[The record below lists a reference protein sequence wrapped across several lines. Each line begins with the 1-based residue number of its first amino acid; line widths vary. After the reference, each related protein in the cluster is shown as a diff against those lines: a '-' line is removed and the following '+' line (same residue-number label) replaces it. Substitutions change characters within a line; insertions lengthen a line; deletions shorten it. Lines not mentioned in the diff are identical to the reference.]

1 VISRRAVATI
11 ALSAS
16 ALVALVLDEGYTST
30 AVVPVKGDV
39 PTIGFGSTRRDDGTP
54 VQMSD
59 TITPEKALA
68 RALSDVQ
75 AFEGA
80 LKQCVTAPLSQGEY
94 DVYLS
99 FSYNIGSS
107 AFCGST
113 LVKKLNVGDYSGAC
127 SELLRWRYV
136 ARRDCSVRSNNCYGL
151 WLRRQGEY
159 QRCMEAQQ

>member
-1 VISRRAVATI
+1 MILRRAVATL

-16 ALVALVLDEGYTST
+16 ALVALVLDEGFTSN
-30 AVVPVKGDV
+30 AVIPVKGDV
-39 PTIGFGSTRRDDGTP
+39 PTVGFGSTRRDDGSP
-54 VQMSD
+54 VRMGD
-59 TITPEKALA
+59 TITPEKALV

-75 AFEGA
+75 TFEGA

-94 DVYLS
+94 DAYLS

-113 LVKKLNVGDYSGAC
+113 LVKKLNALDYQGAC

-159 QRCMEAQQ
+159 QRCVEAQ

>member
-75 AFEGA
+75 KFEGA

-113 LVKKLNVGDYSGAC
+113 LVRKLNVGDYSGAC
-127 SELLRWRYV
+127 GELLRWRYV